1 MTVKLG
7 FGLIDGLLF
16 CWLLYRAFR
25 FKRQLQEFRPDRT
38 VRYTLPAT
46 ILTRVS

>member
-1 MTVKLG
+1 MTPKLG
-7 FGLIDGLLF
+7 FELVDGLLF
-16 CWLLYRAFR
+16 LWLLYRAFR
-25 FKRQLQEFRPDRT
+25 LKRQVDEFRPDRT

>member
-1 MTVKLG
+1 MTPKLG
-7 FGLIDGLLF
+7 FLLIDGLLF
-16 CWLLYRAFR
+16 LLLLYRAFR
-25 FKRQLQEFRPDRT
+25 LKRQVEDFRPART

>member
-1 MTVKLG
+1 MTPKLG
-7 FGLIDGLLF
+7 FAAIDALLF
-16 CWLLYRAFR
+16 GWLVYRALR
-25 FKRQLQEFRPDRT
+25 FKRQVAEFRPDRT